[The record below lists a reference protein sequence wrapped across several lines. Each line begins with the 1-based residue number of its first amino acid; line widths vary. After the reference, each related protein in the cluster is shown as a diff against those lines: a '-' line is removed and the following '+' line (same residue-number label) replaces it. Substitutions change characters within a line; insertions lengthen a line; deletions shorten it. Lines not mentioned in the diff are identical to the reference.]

1 MDVIELVKTLE
12 QHLNIPR
19 NHHIIAVFDNND
31 SEDVIGYVVAE
42 KGKKGYYPIL
52 TSKELIDIYS
62 YYPMKNA
69 AFSDCLL

>member
-1 MDVIELVKTLE
+1 MDAIELVKTLE

-42 KGKKGYYPIL
+42 NGKEGDYPIL

-62 YYPMKNA
+62 
-69 AFSDCLL
+69 